1 VIRDETAGDAP
12 AVRLVNEEAFGSLT
26 TPTGPVRGY
35 GLAPMAVRTD
45 WQRRGVRCQWPDVA
59 DDAFI
64 MLLVLDPERAASL
77 GGVAHYRPEFDVAV

>member
-1 VIRDETAGDAP
+1 VASVASGRDVP
-12 AVRLVNEEAFGSLT
+12 
-26 TPTGPVRGY
+26 
-35 GLAPMAVRTD
+35 
-45 WQRRGVRCQWPDVA
+45 